1 MSACSDFKKIKKGET
16 RWHACLTA
24 QVDEDDMRHGSEDVT
39 TRIYDKTITDEV
51 QT

>member
-24 QVDEDDMRHGSEDVT
+24 QVDEENVRHVSEDEA